1 MDQGNMPNNTNN
13 NQVPMN
19 GVSDNSSAVP
29 KTNEVKSDDTMKVV
43 DTMNNQNVQNV
54 EPVTDSNK
62 DENAIKNDD
71 NDVTKILSSSFGS
84 SEKVNLLTPEQK
96 AELIKKREAAMREKE
111 NYQPQPVGKFQKF
124 FMSFLLVGFIII
136 VVFLP
141 DINTFIVNYRGGS
154 GGNSDIGD
162 IATGTLKCVKETTDD
177 NYNNAYTFDF
187 DFTDN
192 KLKKLTYYEV
202 VKGNYVSDS
211 VDLESRL
218 SSCNLLKSMI
228 SSSSGLRVKCSLSGG
243 TLSKEQVFDYTILN
257 VDQAITAY
265 TEAGGNYPGEFAL
278 DADINDVEKNMN
290 ISDFSCTKFK

>member
-1 MDQGNMPNNTNN
+1 MNQGNISNNTNN
-13 NQVPMN
+13 NQNPMN
-19 GVSDNSSAVP
+19 GVTDNNGAVP
-29 KTNEVKSDDTMKVV
+29 TTAVQSINEVKSV
-43 DTMNNQNVQNV
+43 DTMNSQIAKK
-54 EPVTDSNK
+54 EETVTDSNK
-62 DENAIKNDD
+62 DGNTINSDD

-84 SEKVNLLTPEQK
+84 KEKVNLLTPEQK

-124 FMSFLLVGFIII
+124 FMSFLVIGLIIV

-141 DINTFIVNYRGGS
+141 DINTLIVNYRGGS

-202 VKGNYVSDS
+202 IKGSYVSDS
-211 VDLESRL
+211 ADLENRL

-228 SSSSGLRVKCSLSGG
+228 SSSNGLRVKCSLSGG

-278 DADINDVEKNMN
+278 DADINEVEKNMN